1 MNSSVFGLIFRLVL
15 ALAVVLGLLATIAW
29 TARRKPGALK
39 SLRRVGAVEVVA
51 RQQLSRTASVQV
63 VRMGERAIVLGV
75 TEQQVSFLTEGH
87 ISEVS
92 DMVDLTQR
100 TANGP
105 SGDSEAGRTA
115 PPRSFTEPRSSDD
128 PMTTRMGLIE
138 ALRERT
144 TRR

>member
-1 MNSSVFGLIFRLVL
+1 
-15 ALAVVLGLLATIAW
+15 
-29 TARRKPGALK
+29 
-39 SLRRVGAVEVVA
+39 
-51 RQQLSRTASVQV
+51 
-63 VRMGERAIVLGV
+63 VLGV

-92 DMVDLTQR
+92 DMVDLTQCS
-100 TANGP
+100 TNVS

-115 PPRSFTEPRSSDD
+115 PPRSFAEPRSSDD

-138 ALRERT
+138 ALRERS